1 MDRLGY
7 VRPGPVHREQAR
19 EYIEEFLACGSN
31 INGAGGL
38 QKYLEDYPGWLD
50 RLEVARRQVPTEEAL
65 PAETFFLVREG
76 DGKIVGM
83 ANIRL
88 ALNESQ
94 SRHGGHIGYSIR
106 PTERRKGYNKVN
118 LYLALL
124 VCQAHG
130 IKEVLLDCDAAN
142 AGSYRTME
150 ALGGTLVR
158 EYYDDEEDFC
168 MTRVY
173 TIEVDRAVETG
184 RDVYVPQISFP
195 FRREK

>member
-7 VRPGPVHREQAR
+7 VRPGPAHREQAW

-94 SRHGGHIGYSIR
+94 RRHGGHIGYSIR
-106 PTERRKGYNKVN
+106 PT
-118 LYLALL
+118 
-124 VCQAHG
+124 
-130 IKEVLLDCDAAN
+130 
-142 AGSYRTME
+142 
-150 ALGGTLVR
+150 
-158 EYYDDEEDFC
+158 
-168 MTRVY
+168 
-173 TIEVDRAVETG
+173 
-184 RDVYVPQISFP
+184 
-195 FRREK
+195 